1 MGLFNVSKV
10 AIFPYLND
18 VMNVRV
24 LHQGGGTLPGYFT
37 LNEAVLD
44 EIFGLFVSLPNFV

>member
-18 VMNVRV
+18 VINVRV
-24 LHQGGGTLPGYFT
+24 LHQGGGTLPEYFT
-37 LNEAVLD
+37 LDEAVLD
-44 EIFGLFVSLPNFV
+44 EIFGLLVSLPNFV